1 MKAKNDWTG
10 NKRSVFTAMGASNHS
25 ETERQSED
33 FYATDPAVLDHL
45 SAKYTIPDVVL
56 EPACGEGH
64 LSEWMR
70 EHGHKVYSYDI
81 MDRGYGDRHNFF
93 EMLTIPEDCTCIL
106 TNPPYKY
113 ATEFVLHALEL
124 VPSGGQVVMFLKTTF
139 LETERRYNEIFKFT
153 PPHYVFQFI
162 RRAMC
167 AKNADF
173 DEARKMGS
181 AVSYAFFVW
190 EKGYKGNTI
199 VDWI

>member
-25 ETERQSED
+25 ETERQTED

-45 SAKYTIPDVVL
+45 SAKYAIPDVVL

-81 MDRGYGDRHNFF
+81 MDRGYGDRQNFF

-153 PPHYVFQFI
+153 PPTTSSSLFVALCAPRMRISMKRERWVAQSVMHSSYGRKDTKVI
-162 RRAMC
+162 R
-167 AKNADF
+167 
-173 DEARKMGS
+173 
-181 AVSYAFFVW
+181 
-190 EKGYKGNTI
+190 
-199 VDWI
+199 